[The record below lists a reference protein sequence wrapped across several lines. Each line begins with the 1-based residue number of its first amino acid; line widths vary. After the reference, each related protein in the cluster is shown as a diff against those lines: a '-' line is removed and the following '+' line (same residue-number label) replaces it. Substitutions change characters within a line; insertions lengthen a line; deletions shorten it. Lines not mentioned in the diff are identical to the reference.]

1 MSKGRKAAE
10 IGFCRLQLQPD
21 PNSATALR
29 RTLDAHAALL
39 DWLDLT
45 VPPTHS
51 HDLVAIHRKFYEAAR
66 AKSGLQARAVTLAF
80 KDWVQRRRGK
90 VVDGLPLDEKLYGI
104 KGVDAVSVA
113 TLNGRI
119 TIPFRVAGYG
129 VEWNGSSPAR
139 LMPIE
144 KDSATKG
151 FELLVAT
158 GSNASEASILP
169 KEDKMHATDTALS
182 RIGRVIAGMA
192 NSAVDAVE
200 GVNPEATI
208 EQSLRE
214 IDAAAAEIRAEL
226 GNVTAERF
234 RLETRQGELLRENEE
249 LEHKIQSAIES
260 QRDELAEVGIARQM
274 DIEAQSGVLQR
285 LIGEADAKI
294 AEFGQTMDAV
304 AASRREAEDRLR
316 AFKASQAAIHGDAT
330 PAARNAT
337 VAAMAKVARAKAVGE
352 RLTGV
357 PSGPDIENTEALRS
371 LDALV
376 RDKEIKSRL
385 ARLKSTNQN

>member
-1 MSKGRKAAE
+1 MTKGRKTAE
-10 IGFCRLQLQPD
+10 VGFCRLQLQPD
-21 PNSATALR
+21 PISAQALHR
-29 RTLDAHAALL
+29 VMEAHAGLL
-39 DWLDLT
+39 DWLDQT
-45 VPPTHS
+45 VPASHS
-51 HDLVAIHRKFYEAAR
+51 HDLVAIHRNFYEAAR

-90 VVDGLPLDEKLYGI
+90 AVEGLPLDEKLYGI
-104 KGVDAVSVA
+104 KGVDSVSLA
-113 TLNGRI
+113 TLQGRI

-129 VEWNGSSPAR
+129 AEWNGSSPAR
-139 LMPIE
+139 LMLVA
-144 KDSATKG
+144 KDSATNG
-151 FELLVAT
+151 FELLVVTGLNAT
-158 GSNASEASILP
+158 EASIPP
-169 KEDKMHATDTALS
+169 KEEKMYATDTALN

-192 NSAVDAVE
+192 NAAVDAVE
-200 GVNPEATI
+200 GVNPEAII

-226 GNVTAERF
+226 GSVTAERF

-274 DIEAQSGVLQR
+274 DIEAQSAVLQR
-285 LIGEADAKI
+285 LIDEADTKI
-294 AEFGQTMDAV
+294 AELGQTMDAV
-304 AASRREAEDRLR
+304 AASRREAEDRLKT
-316 AFKASQAAIHGDAT
+316 FKASQAAIQGDGT
-330 PAARNAT
+330 PAGRSGT
-337 VAAMAKVARAKAVGE
+337 AAALAKVARAKAVGE

-357 PSGPDIENTEALRS
+357 PSSPDIENIEALKN